1 MRFEGLEKTINK
13 LDNDIEALR
22 RVKQYLSNKD
32 EISEVSDELNKE
44 RQVYADELYL
54 SDAAVYP
61 DCIELITGLL
71 DKEIGKEEQ
80 LELLEKIKEIH
91 GRKSPNVSKKSHGLN
106 AWLKFLD
113 VNCEWVEN
121 SNTDWSTLIIKGYVP
136 RVNNSSN
143 N

>member
-32 EISEVSDELNKE
+32 EINEVSDLLNKE

-54 SDAAVYP
+54 GDAPAYAE
-61 DCIELITGLL
+61 CIELIKGLL
-71 DKEIGKEEQ
+71 DKELGKEEQ
-80 LELLEKIKEIH
+80 LELLEKIKELH

-113 VNCEWVEN
+113 VECDWIEN
-121 SNTDWSTLIIKGYVP
+121 LNSDWSMLIIKGYVP
-136 RVNNSSN
+136 RIINSGN
-143 N
+143 

>member
-32 EISEVSDELNKE
+32 EINEVSDLLNKE
-44 RQVYADELYL
+44 RQVYADEIYL
-54 SDAAVYP
+54 SDAAIYP
-61 DCIELITGLL
+61 DCIEIITGLL

-113 VNCEWVEN
+113 VNCEWIEN

-136 RVNNSSN
+136 RVTNSN
-143 N
+143 K

>member
-32 EISEVSDELNKE
+32 EINEVSDLLNKE

-54 SDAAVYP
+54 GDAPAYAE
-61 DCIELITGLL
+61 CIDIIKESL
-71 DKEIGKEEQ
+71 DKQLGKEEQ
-80 LELLEKIKEIH
+80 LELLEKIKELH

-113 VNCEWVEN
+113 VECDWIEN
-121 SNTDWSTLIIKGYVP
+121 LNSDWSTLIIKGYIP
-136 RVNNSSN
+136 RVVNSGN
-143 N
+143 